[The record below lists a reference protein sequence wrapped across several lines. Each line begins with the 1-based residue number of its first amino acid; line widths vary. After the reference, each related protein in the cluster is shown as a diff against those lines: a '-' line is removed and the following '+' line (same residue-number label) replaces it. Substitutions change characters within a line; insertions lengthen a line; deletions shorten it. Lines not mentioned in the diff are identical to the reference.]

1 MSILT
6 RPAVALAAGITIGVS
21 VALTHGVLAERDKP
35 EQMPPLKDLQTFVE
49 ILNHVKANYVEP
61 VTDQQLL
68 ENAVRGMIGGL
79 DPHSSYLDKEEYKD
93 INVITTGKFGGLG
106 IEVQMQ
112 NGFVRVVSPIDDTPA
127 ARAGIQPGDY
137 IVKIDDTPVKG
148 LSLTDAV
155 SKMRGDAGSK
165 ITLTVVRDGATAPI
179 VMEMKRDIINVSSV
193 KSRVLEPGLVYL
205 RITNFTTETGSSLD
219 KEMKKLQKAGDI
231 KGLVL
236 DLRNNPGG
244 VLDAAVKVSDAFLE
258 KGPIVSIK
266 GRNPDANREFDAT
279 AGDVLGGKPMVVLI
293 NGGSA
298 SASEIVA
305 GALQDQK
312 RAILVGSRSFGKGSV
327 QTIMPL
333 QNDAAI
339 KLTTARYYTPSG
351 RSIQAEGIEPDV
363 AIKALKLSK
372 DETQDELE
380 PVKESDLKGSLVNE
394 NAKKVTVETKE
405 SKDKTTTV
413 TVETKDSKNKDAKD
427 KPLAETDY
435 GLYEA
440 LNLLKGLVIARR

>member
-1 MSILT
+1 MSILS
-6 RPAVALAAGITIGVS
+6 RPSVALAAGITIGIS
-21 VALTHGVLAERDKP
+21 AALTHGVLAEREKP
-35 EQMPPLKDLQTFVE
+35 EPVPLKDLQTFVE

-68 ENAVRGMIGGL
+68 ENAVRGMIAGL
-79 DPHSSYLDKEEYKD
+79 DPHSSYLDKDEYKD
-93 INVITTGKFGGLG
+93 MNVITTGKFGGLG
-106 IEVQMQ
+106 IEVQLQ

-148 LSLTDAV
+148 MSLNDAV
-155 SKMRGDAGSK
+155 TKMRGEAGSK
-165 ITLTVVRDGATAPI
+165 ITLTVVRDGAAAPM
-179 VMEMKRDIINVSSV
+179 VLEMKRDIINVSSV
-193 KSRVLEPGLVYL
+193 KSKVLEPGLDYI
-205 RITNFTTETGSSLD
+205 RISNFTTETGASLE
-219 KEMKKLQKAGDI
+219 KELAKLKKQGEI

-279 AGDVLGGKPMVVLI
+279 GGDLIGGKPMVVLI

-305 GALQDQK
+305 GALQDQH

-351 RSIQAEGIEPDV
+351 RSIQAEGIQPDV
-363 AIKALKLSK
+363 ELKALKVAHDDSA
-372 DETQDELE
+372 DEIE
-380 PVKESDLKGSLVNE
+380 PIKEADLKGSLVNE
-394 NAKKVTVETKE
+394 NAAKKVTVDK
-405 SKDKTTTV
+405 KDDKTI
-413 TVETKDSKNKDAKD
+413 TVEIKDNKDAKDKEKD

-440 LNLLKGLVIARR
+440 LNLLKGLVIAQR